1 MMGGDYSDLYNGSIP
16 EALTVRNHWIC
27 WREERRN
34 GKATKVPVDPATGGY
49 ASIRDPDTW
58 DSFTAAR
65 DGIEDVDAEGI
76 GYVFTKEDDF
86 VGVDLDGCR
95 DPETGE
101 IAAWA
106 QDIIDRLDSYTEVS
120 PSGTG
125 YHVIVQGTLPDGRRR
140 HGDVEIYEDGRFFT
154 MTGNHLEDSP
164 TTVTDRSAELVK
176 VYHEYVDD
184 TGDGSSDSTRSRSL
198 QYGDPGGTDDQALIE
213 QACTAANGD
222 KFEQLWNGDT
232 TGYESH
238 SEADMALC
246 CYLAFWTGGNT
257 SRMDDLFRQS
267 DIMREKWDA
276 VHYAD
281 GSTYGEKTI
290 ERAIDLTS
298 DRYDRR

>member
-1 MMGGDYSDLYNGSIP
+1 MSDSSWTDNLPYASLPDTLI
-16 EALTVRNHWIC
+16 TRDQWIC
-27 WREERRN
+27 WREETRY
-34 GKATKVPVDPATGGY
+34 GKATKIPVDPVTGSY
-49 ASIRDPDTW
+49 ASTRDPETW

-125 YHVIVQGTLPDGRRR
+125 YHVIVQGTLPEGRRR
-140 HGDVEIYEDGRFFT
+140 HREVEMYEDGRFFT
-154 MTGNHLEDSP
+154 MTGNHLDDSP
-164 TTVTDRSAELVK
+164 TTVTDRSAELVE
-176 VYHEYVDD
+176 VYREYVGDI
-184 TGDGSSDSTRSRSL
+184 GDGSSDGAKSRSP
-198 QYGDPGGTDDQALIE
+198 QHGGPGETDDQELIE
-213 QACTAANGD
+213 QACTAANGE

-232 TGYESH
+232 SGYESH

-246 CYLAFWTGGNT
+246 CYLAFWTGGNL

-267 DIMREKWDA
+267 GLMRDKWDT

-290 ERAIDLTS
+290 ERAVTITNDFYS
-298 DRYDRR
+298 